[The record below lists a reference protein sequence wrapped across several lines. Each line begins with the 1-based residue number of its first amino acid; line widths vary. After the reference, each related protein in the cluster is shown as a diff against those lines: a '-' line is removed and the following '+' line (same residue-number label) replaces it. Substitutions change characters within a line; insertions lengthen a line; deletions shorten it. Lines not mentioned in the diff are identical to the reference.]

1 MHYPNFVLYVEV
13 DEHRHAFYDSTCE
26 AVRLDV
32 VQYGSQVNKP
42 SLMVRFNPHVM
53 KGESEVPFEVR
64 IKNLAQYLRNAA
76 LTFPE
81 LFVAEDSGPVMYI
94 QYMFYGTESAQKRVL
109 ENYASNTIIFLKD
122 IDFSDDLLFL
132 EEDIATFSMNDICE
146 KVVDKEA
153 TSAALERMRSHS
165 SKTQC
170 SALSNYKGK
179 KQHRCSSVSSATSDL
194 CCRHNKRVKDG
205 YPVHRVTE

>member
-94 QYMFYGTESAQKRVL
+94 QYMFYGTESVQKKLL
-109 ENYASNTIIFLKD
+109 ENHARHTICFLPD
-122 IDFSDDLLFL
+122 IDTPHDLLSL
-132 EEDIATFSMNDICE
+132 DEDIASFSITDVCSSE
-146 KVVDKEA
+146 VDKEA
-153 TSAALERMRSHS
+153 TSAALERIRSYS
-165 SKTQC
+165 SNTQC
-170 SALSNYKGK
+170 SALSNYNSK
-179 KQHRCSSVSSATSDL
+179 KEHRCSAPSCATSDL
-194 CCRHNKRVKDG
+194 CSRHNKRVKDG
-205 YPVHRVTE
+205 YPVHRVT

>member
-1 MHYPNFVLYVEV
+1 MEV
-13 DEHRHAFYDSTCE
+13 DEHRHAYYNPDCE
-26 AVRLDV
+26 ANRLDV
-32 VQYGSQVNKP
+32 VQYGSQVTKP
-42 SLMVRFNPHVM
+42 SLLVRFNPHLM
-53 KGESEVPFEVR
+53 ARESEVTFELR
-64 IKNLAQYLRNAA
+64 LKNLAQYLRNA
-76 LTFPE
+76 LRSFDPT
-81 LFVAEDSGPVMYI
+81 SSKPVMYI

-122 IDFSDDLLFL
+122 IDFSDDLLSL

-170 SALSNYKGK
+170 SFCL
-179 KQHRCSSVSSATSDL
+179 V
-194 CCRHNKRVKDG
+194 
-205 YPVHRVTE
+205 

>member
-1 MHYPNFVLYVEV
+1 
-13 DEHRHAFYDSTCE
+13 
-26 AVRLDV
+26 
-32 VQYGSQVNKP
+32 
-42 SLMVRFNPHVM
+42 
-53 KGESEVPFEVR
+53 
-64 IKNLAQYLRNAA
+64 
-76 LTFPE
+76 
-81 LFVAEDSGPVMYI
+81 
-94 QYMFYGTESAQKRVL
+94 MFYGTESAQKRVL

-170 SALSNYKGK
+170 SALSNYNSK
-179 KQHRCSSVSSATSDL
+179 KEHRCSAPSCATSDL
-194 CCRHNKRVKDG
+194 CWRHNKRVKDG
-205 YPVHRVTE
+205 YPVHRVT